1 VNAEVIM
8 ATTQS
13 MIQFDTIQFLDSS
26 VSEVFGIDDEAF
38 IILDPNKK
46 SIVRELAVEKVG
58 GIAAF
63 KAPGFAPI
71 GLDQPFVELIFLRP
85 RRDDEERFYGPSH
98 VPSPEVKGAIAAI
111 LRVTDIGI
119 AVDSPGQLSVSR
131 RLGTHA
137 YIDQVD

>member
-1 VNAEVIM
+1 M
-8 ATTQS
+8 ATTRS

-26 VSEVFGIDDEAF
+26 VSDVAGIDDEAF
-38 IILDPNKK
+38 ILLDPNKK
-46 SIVRELAVEKVG
+46 SILRELAVEKAG

-63 KAPGFAPI
+63 SAPGFVPI

-85 RRDDEERFYGPSH
+85 RQDDEERFYGPSH

-119 AVDSPGQLSVSR
+119 SIGSPGKLNVSR

>member
-1 VNAEVIM
+1 M

-26 VSEVFGIDDEAF
+26 VSDVGGIDDEVF
-38 IILDPNKK
+38 IFLDPSKK
-46 SIVRELAVEKVG
+46 TIVRELTVEKAG

-63 KAPGFAPI
+63 QAPGFVPV
-71 GLDQPFVELIFLRP
+71 GLDQPFVELLLFRP
-85 RRDDEERFYGPSH
+85 GREEPERFYGPSH
-98 VPSPEVKGAIAAI
+98 VPSPEIQNIVAAM
-111 LRVTDIGI
+111 LRVTDIAISIG
-119 AVDSPGQLSVSR
+119 SPGKLNVSR